1 MVSRGWRLVL
11 ILLFTYPFVSF
22 AQTQGLVP
30 CGFSTGNGANYYT
43 SSTSCDLCSFGQLIQ
58 NIINYMVGI
67 SIPLAALL
75 FAWAGILYFTSA
87 GSPARVMR
95 ARKIF
100 TSVFIGFLFVISA
113 WLVVQTLLST
123 LVKGTVWFGGSWNS
137 LQCTDPENRPRD
149 KSISE
154 WLGGIFSGG
163 GTSGGQTNPGVTP
176 TPTPGLSGG
185 MSEADARATL
195 AAAGVQVNAAPCASG
210 VSTGCTTLAG
220 ESANNINQIVNLSN
234 SCRQM
239 NSTCQVVIS
248 GGAEPHGA
256 TNDPHAG
263 GSAIDVRSN
272 PALDQYIRSLAPAKS
287 FTPTAFKDMAGNV
300 YTLEGVGG
308 PTGSTGAHWHVDL
321 YQRKQI

>member
-1 MVSRGWRLVL
+1 MFRTFLYGTSLFFTP
-11 ILLFTYPFVSF
+11 LLAF

-163 GTSGGQTNPGVTP
+163 GTLTTGGQT
-176 TPTPGLSGG
+176 
-185 MSEADARATL
+185 
-195 AAAGVQVNAAPCASG
+195 
-210 VSTGCTTLAG
+210 
-220 ESANNINQIVNLSN
+220 SN
-234 SCRQM
+234 
-239 NSTCQVVIS
+239 
-248 GGAEPHGA
+248 
-256 TNDPHAG
+256 
-263 GSAIDVRSN
+263 
-272 PALDQYIRSLAPAKS
+272 
-287 FTPTAFKDMAGNV
+287 
-300 YTLEGVGG
+300 
-308 PTGSTGAHWHVDL
+308 PTGSSGQQTYTGASCANSSCSSTALTQAGYTQTQANVMSCIAMTESSGDPT
-321 YQRKQI
+321 RINSTSGACGTFQILPSNWKNPKLHQGDCSAATSCTDAYCNAQTAYLLSQNRVRAGQSPYADWTCPGCNNKAASCVQKYGTETASM